1 MNTSITP
8 ATADF
13 DAVLRRALNCS
24 RYVQRL
30 LDSDTQGGQ
39 SATSKRFLHSAGVQ
53 QAGCGVDAGELLPWL
68 RAHYA
73 QPCNA
78 AEMEAWLDAMPIT
91 DEDSLSRALRRLRKR
106 VMLKLLTRDLGGLA
120 DLDEVMACMTAL
132 AELAVRRAQA
142 FVMQSLVAQYGQPMG
157 TGGTPQEL
165 LVIGMGKLGGGELN
179 VSSDI
184 DLIFVYPEDG
194 DTNGSR
200 SPRKEEAAGYP
211 TASPLPSRT
220 ISNHEFFSKLGRRL
234 ISLIHEPTGE
244 GYVFRVDMR
253 LRPYGDSG
261 PLAMSYAALEGYLI
275 EQGREWERYAWIK
288 ARVVSPADCTAAD
301 GHARLPLSNPLPV
314 VPSPQSSD
322 GTTNHSTKPSENDGQ
337 VAGYPASG
345 RGSKREMQSLIPAGE
360 GANELLHKSYVNEL
374 MQLTQPFVFRKYLDF
389 GAFASMRKLHAQI
402 RQEVQRRDRLNNIK
416 LGPGGIRE
424 IEFIAQVFQL
434 IRGGRDAPLRTRPT
448 LQVLQLLRESGQLT
462 PETVTG
468 LSAAYIFLRNLEHR
482 LQYLDDQQTQD
493 LPENSDDQALIAA
506 GMGYPDYGAMLEQLN
521 RHRALVSEQFAQIFS
536 TQENAE
542 PDNTQQD
549 STLWCEN
556 MRVEEVRDSLGELG
570 YTDAMSLAERLLHIR
585 DSGRYR
591 QLPETSR
598 QRMDML
604 IPQFITLCAA
614 PSNRDQT
621 LPRILNLVESISRR
635 ASYLAFLAEYPQVL
649 QRLVSI
655 ASASEWA
662 CDYLIQYPILLD
674 ELLNEREIYR
684 VPDWPA
690 LDIAL
695 QEQLAGCAADME
707 RQMDVLRQFQ
717 HSQTF
722 HLLAMDLQ
730 GLLPLEKLS
739 DHLSD
744 LADLIL
750 RHVLQLC
757 WRDTRKKHQE
767 QAQLAVIAY
776 GKLGGRELGY
786 ASDLDL
792 IFLYDDP
799 HPDAAEIYARLARNI
814 NTMLSS
820 HTSSGRLYEIDLR
833 LRPNG
838 ASGLLVSS
846 IPAFAEY
853 QQQHAW
859 VWEHQALTRA
869 RFSAGDARVGK
880 QFETIRNE
888 VLRKPRDPDA
898 LRHEIAVMRQ
908 KMRDEHPGKNGLFDI
923 KHDRGGMVDIE
934 FMVQFLVLAHASAHP
949 ELTANSGNLA
959 LLKCAGTLGLIDA
972 QLAEK
977 VCGIYRRLRAL
988 QHKMRLNNQSPC
1000 RINAEEIDAAPVLAL
1015 WGMLLAG
1022 GMA

>member
-1 MNTSITP
+1 MNTAITP
-8 ATADF
+8 AAADF

-30 LDSDTQGGQ
+30 LDSDT
-39 SATSKRFLHSAGVQ
+39 S
-53 QAGCGVDAGELLPWL
+53 GELLPWL
-68 RAHYA
+68 RTHYA

-91 DEDSLSRALRRLRKR
+91 DEDSLSRALRRLRKH
-106 VMLKLLTRDLGGLA
+106 VMLKLLARDLGGLA
-120 DLDEVMACMTAL
+120 DLSEVMACMTAL
-132 AELAVRRAQA
+132 AELAVRCAQA
-142 FVMQSLVAQYGQPMG
+142 FVMQSLVAQYGEPMG
-157 TGGTPQEL
+157 ALSGMPQEL

-194 DTNGSR
+194 NSNGSR
-200 SPRKEEAAGYP
+200 S
-211 TASPLPSRT
+211 

-261 PLAMSYAALEGYLI
+261 PLVMSHAALEEYLI
-275 EQGREWERYAWIK
+275 AQGREWERYAWIK
-288 ARVVSPADCTAAD
+288 ARVISPV
-301 GHARLPLSNPLPV
+301 GSHAE
-314 VPSPQSSD
+314 
-322 GTTNHSTKPSENDGQ
+322 K
-337 VAGYPASG
+337 
-345 RGSKREMQSLIPAGE
+345 
-360 GANELLHKSYVNEL
+360 EL

-434 IRGGRDAPLRTRPT
+434 IRGGREVQLRTRPT
-448 LQVLQLLRESGQLT
+448 LQVLQLLREGGQLT

-493 LPENSDDQALIAA
+493 LPGNSGDQALVAA

-521 RHRALVSEQFAQIFS
+521 RHHALVSEQFAQIFS

-542 PDNTQQD
+542 PDDTVQD
-549 STLWCEN
+549 SALWREN
-556 MRVEEVRDSLGELG
+556 MRLEEVRDSLGELG
-570 YTDAMSLAERLLHIR
+570 YADAMNLAERLLHIR

-604 IPQFITLCAA
+604 IPQFIALCAA
-614 PSNRDQT
+614 PQNRDQT
-621 LPRILNLVESISRR
+621 LPRVLNLLESISRR

-684 VPDWPA
+684 APDWPEF
-690 LDIAL
+690 DIAL
-695 QEQLAGCAADME
+695 REQLAGCAADLE

-757 WRDTRKKHQE
+757 WRDMRKKHQE
-767 QAQLAVIAY
+767 QAQFAVIAY

-869 RFSAGDARVGK
+869 RFSAGDASVGE
-880 QFETIRNE
+880 QFEAIRKE
-888 VLRKPRDPDA
+888 VLRKPRDHDA
-898 LRHEIAVMRQ
+898 LRHEIVAMRQ
-908 KMRDEHPGKNGLFDI
+908 KMRDEHPARSGLFDI

-934 FMVQFLVLAHASAHP
+934 FLVQFLVLAHASAHP

-972 QLAEK
+972 QLAEE

-988 QHKMRLNNQSPC
+988 QHKLRLNNQSPS
-1000 RINAEEIDAAPVLAL
+1000 RINAGEIETAPVLAL
-1015 WGMLLAG
+1015 WGMLLA
-1022 GMA
+1022 A

>member
-1 MNTSITP
+1 MNTAIIP
-8 ATADF
+8 AAADF
-13 DAVLRRALNCS
+13 DAVLQRTVQCS

-30 LDSDTQGGQ
+30 LDGE
-39 SATSKRFLHSAGVQ
+39 AG
-53 QAGCGVDAGELLPWL
+53 LLPWL
-68 RAHYA
+68 RTHYA

-78 AEMEAWLDAMPIT
+78 EEMAAWLDAMPVT
-91 DEDSLSRALRRLRKR
+91 DEESLSRALRRLRKR

-120 DLDEVMACMTAL
+120 DLDEVMRCMTAL
-132 AELAVRRAQA
+132 AELAVQHAQA
-142 FVMQSLVAQYGQPMG
+142 FVMQSLVAQYGQP
-157 TGGTPQEL
+157 TGAASGAPQEL
-165 LVIGMGKLGGGELN
+165 LVIGMGKLGGRELN

-184 DLIFVYPEDG
+184 DLIFLYPEDG
-194 DTNGSR
+194 DTKGVR
-200 SPRKEEAAGYP
+200 S
-211 TASPLPSRT
+211 

-234 ISLIHEPTGE
+234 INLINELTGE

-261 PLAMSYAALEGYLI
+261 PLVMSFAALEEYLV

-288 ARVVSPADCTAAD
+288 ARVISPNCDPIILSAAPSVAYRRTADCPDT
-301 GHARLPLSNPLPV
+301 L
-314 VPSPQSSD
+314 
-322 GTTNHSTKPSENDGQ
+322 
-337 VAGYPASG
+337 
-345 RGSKREMQSLIPAGE
+345 
-360 GANELLHKSYVNEL
+360 ELF
-374 MQLTQPFVFRKYLDF
+374 QLAQPFIFRKYLDF
-389 GAFASMRKLHAQI
+389 GAFESMRKLHAQI

-434 IRGGRDAPLRTRPT
+434 IRGGRDASLRTRPT
-448 LQVLQLLRESGQLT
+448 LHVLQLLRENGQL
-462 PETVTG
+462 PAETVAG
-468 LSAAYIFLRNLEHR
+468 LRAAYIFLRNLEHR

-493 LPENSDDQALIAA
+493 LPENPGDQALLAT
-506 GMGYPDYGAMLEQLN
+506 GMGYPDYRALLEQLAQ
-521 RHRALVSEQFAQIFS
+521 HRTLVSEQFAKIFS
-536 TQENAE
+536 TQESAA
-542 PDNTQQD
+542 PD
-549 STLWCEN
+549 SALWREN
-556 MRVEEVRDSLGELG
+556 MQEEELRDGLGELG
-570 YTDAMSLAERLLHIR
+570 YADATSLAERLLHIR
-585 DSGRYR
+585 SSARYR

-598 QRMDML
+598 QRMDRL
-604 IPQFITLCAA
+604 IPQFIALCAA
-614 PSNRDQT
+614 QDNRDQT
-621 LPRILNLVESISRR
+621 LPRVLNLLESISRR

-662 CDYLIQYPILLD
+662 CDYLIQHPILLD
-674 ELLNEREIYR
+674 ELLDAREIYQL
-684 VPDWPA
+684 PDWA
-690 LDIAL
+690 TLDAEL
-695 QEQLAGCAADME
+695 QQQLVECGADTE

-757 WRDTRKKHQE
+757 WDDARKKHQE
-767 QAQLAVIAY
+767 KAQFAIISY

-799 HPDAAEIYARLARNI
+799 HPDAAEIYARLAKRI
-814 NTMLSS
+814 NTLLSS
-820 HTSSGRLYEIDLR
+820 YTSAGRLYEIDLR

-846 IPAFAEY
+846 MPAFVEY

-869 RFSAGDARVGK
+869 RFSAGDTRVGE
-880 QFETIRNE
+880 QFEAIRHA
-888 VLRKPRDPDA
+888 VLRKPRDPDV
-898 LRHEIAVMRQ
+898 LRREIVAMRQ
-908 KMRDEHPGKNGLFDI
+908 KMRDEHKNGSSMFDI

-934 FMVQFLVLAHASAHP
+934 FMVQFLVLAYANIHP

-959 LLKCAGTLGLIDA
+959 LLKCAGALGLIDA
-972 QLAEK
+972 QLAEA
-977 VCGIYRRLRAL
+977 VCATYRRLRAL
-988 QHKMRLNNQSPC
+988 QHRMRLNNLSPC
-1000 RINAEEIDAAPVLAL
+1000 RVDAAEIDTAPVLSL
-1015 WGMLLAG
+1015 WEMLLG
-1022 GMA
+1022 RES